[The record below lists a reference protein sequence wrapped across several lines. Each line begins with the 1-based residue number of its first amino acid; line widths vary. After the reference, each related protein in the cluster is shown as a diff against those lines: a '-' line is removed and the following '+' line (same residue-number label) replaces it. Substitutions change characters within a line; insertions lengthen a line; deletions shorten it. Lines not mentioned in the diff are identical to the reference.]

1 MTITPSGNLSVRA
14 LTLISAEDAPERDP
28 SSFVIEGSNNGL
40 NFTRIASN
48 AVPAFAARHFIQ
60 SLALPGT
67 NDFNVYRVRFPSVS
81 NAVVAN
87 SMQIAEVELL
97 HYAEITS
104 TNDAVSI
111 RLPGSAVDVRGVRAL
126 FDRQLGDIHKLEVA
140 PIAKTNTVVDV
151 TPAAGATLLKGFEL
165 IGAGRLHLSGTPSDE
180 RRHCLGFQRRREL
193 HYDRRGDA
201 GGAVVQSAD
210 PGILS
215 HFEHERLE
223 RLPRYVWTP
232 RGGDRLQVGEMRSF
246 GEIVPSLTIRVT
258 ASDVLLS
265 WSIQQGYR
273 LERAATLAGG
283 S

>member
-1 MTITPSGNLSVRA
+1 MNFAMLADLSIVDATVAGNTTAATSDNSPPSQTAPRAIDNDVTTKYLNFDKLNTGMTITPSGNLPGARAHAYQRGGCSRTRSVK
-14 LTLISAEDAPERDP
+14 LCN
-28 SSFVIEGSNNGL
+28 EGSNNGL

-165 IGAGRLHLSGTPSDE
+165 IGAADDFIYPE
-180 RRHCLGFQRRREL
+180 RRPTSVTVSVPKTARITLR
-193 HYDRRGDA
+193 
-201 GGAVVQSAD
+201 S
-210 PGILS
+210 
-215 HFEHERLE
+215 
-223 RLPRYVWTP
+223 PR
-232 RGGDRLQVGEMRSF
+232 
-246 GEIVPSLTIRVT
+246 
-258 ASDVLLS
+258 
-265 WSIQQGYR
+265 
-273 LERAATLAGG
+273 
-283 S
+283 